1 MNDFISIDWKILKY
15 IIFDL
20 IINVLLKQ
28 NRETILFQK
37 NFVDV
42 FKYIFVVMRNQ

>member
-1 MNDFISIDWKILKY
+1 MNDFILINRKILKY

-28 NRETILFQK
+28 NRKTILFK
-37 NFVDV
+37 KKFVDV
-42 FKYIFVVMRNQ
+42 FKYIFVVMQN